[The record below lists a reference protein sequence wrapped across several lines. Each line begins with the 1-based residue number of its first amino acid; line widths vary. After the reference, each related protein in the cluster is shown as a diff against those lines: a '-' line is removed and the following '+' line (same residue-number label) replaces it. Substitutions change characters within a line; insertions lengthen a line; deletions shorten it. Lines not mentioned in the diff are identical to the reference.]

1 MDLWSW
7 AVSVYGREGVADAAL
22 ALQDE
27 HGQCVPLLLWAAFTR
42 PVAPDLIDR
51 AVSLARTWEAAA
63 ILPLRAARRG
73 LKADLPGAPAEAREA
88 LRTRVKAAEL
98 DSERLLLW
106 ALAELGA
113 AGGGS
118 LPAALAT
125 VAAAW
130 GGAADAAALDRLA
143 RALSG
148 SLPRPGKTG

>member
-51 AVSLARTWEAAA
+51 AVSLARTWEAVA

-88 LRTRVKAAEL
+88 LRKAT
-98 DSERLLLW
+98 SVIGKTVTK
-106 ALAELGA
+106 GA
-113 AGGGS
+113 INKKTAS
-118 LPAALAT
+118 RK
-125 VAAAW
+125 VS
-130 GGAADAAALDRLA
+130 RLA
-143 RALSG
+143 RRVNKMQAAEA
-148 SLPRPGKTG
+148 